1 MGSDSIKVE
10 LFDDSRKAE
19 VDDFEGLIG
28 IDLPHHEIHEGN
40 YFSATSVAAS
50 AIADN
55 AKISFYVSVPSDKKA
70 HSVFIAAC
78 GGDALFYLMSG
89 CTVSA
94 KGTAVSSYNWNRSS
108 SRTAGVSVW
117 NTPTI
122 GYSGT
127 TFFQSYLPGGAK
139 SSAVGGTVNGRQE
152 IILAPGVK
160 YLMMLQNKAGG
171 AKMASLGLDW
181 YEESV

>member
-1 MGSDSIKVE
+1 MPGDLLKVE
-10 LFDDSRKAE
+10 VFDDSRKVE

-40 YFSATSVAAS
+40 YFSATSVAAT

-55 AKISFYVSVPSDKKA
+55 AKISFYISVPSDKKA
-70 HSVFIAAC
+70 HAVFIAAC
-78 GGDALFYLMSG
+78 GGDALFFLLSG

-94 KGTAVSSYNWNRSS
+94 KGTTVSSYNWNRSS
-108 SRTAGVSVW
+108 SRTSGVSVW
-117 NTPTI
+117 NTPTV
-122 GYSGT
+122 GLSGT
-127 TFFQSYLPGGAK
+127 TFFQTYLPGGAK
-139 SSAVGGTVNGRQE
+139 ASAVGGSINGRQE
-152 IILAPGVK
+152 IILAPSTK